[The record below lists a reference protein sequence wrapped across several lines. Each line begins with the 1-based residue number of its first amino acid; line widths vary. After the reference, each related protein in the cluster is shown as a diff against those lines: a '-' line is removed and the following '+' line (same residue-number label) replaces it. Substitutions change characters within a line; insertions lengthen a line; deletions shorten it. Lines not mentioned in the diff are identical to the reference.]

1 MVIFHS
7 YVTVYQRVIDN
18 YQNISIEFVARYSKD
33 LGKIWKMCI
42 PSAAAIFQK
51 LIVTYPQV
59 PFLGTQTWL
68 AKDFLEHREHLT
80 MSLRSWELRG
90 QWCRGT
96 YHHFTSENPPLSA
109 MIFPWFSQ
117 HFPARTAA
125 TPQPALAPLV
135 SKEGHLNRHWSP
147 TAPTDVGRQR
157 AEAFGHG
164 NLFGGGIMEYIF
176 GCMCNYFILYIYIH
190 NFYTHIYIYIH
201 NFYTY
206 VK

>member
-80 MSLRSWELRG
+80 MSLRFLRTPG
-90 QWCRGT
+90 SMVPWNISPFYQWKSTIECDD
-96 YHHFTSENPPLSA
+96 FP
-109 MIFPWFSQ
+109 MIFPT
-117 HFPARTAA
+117 FPSEDGGYAAARPGASG
-125 TPQPALAPLV
+125 LERGAP
-135 SKEGHLNRHWSP
+135 ESP
-147 TAPTDVGRQR
+147 LEP
-157 AEAFGHG
+157 HG
-164 NLFGGGIMEYIF
+164 ADGCWPSACRSLWPWESFWWGNHGIYLWMYVQLFY
-176 GCMCNYFILYIYIH
+176 LYIY
-190 NFYTHIYIYIH
+190 T
-201 NFYTY
+201 
-206 VK
+206 